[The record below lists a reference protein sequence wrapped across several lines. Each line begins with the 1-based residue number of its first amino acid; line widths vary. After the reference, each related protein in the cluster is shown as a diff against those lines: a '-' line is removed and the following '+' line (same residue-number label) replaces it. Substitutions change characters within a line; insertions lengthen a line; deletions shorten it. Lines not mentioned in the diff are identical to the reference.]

1 MKKRI
6 VSVILAAVL
15 LFGAMSI
22 CTVSAADATTTVFDA
37 ESTAE
42 SITVYSEELFAGD
55 VNLDGE
61 LSAKDSLILLKYVS
75 GSPSAI
81 VSRLTCDISGDGTVN
96 GKDKLLLKRIM
107 KSIDDPKSINN
118 TTVSKAFFS
127 EEGAVKLTVSASCD
141 SAAFFEVPVKS
152 MELAATPYFAIV
164 WKGADG
170 AEVSVA
176 TTGLDFSSASVE
188 AIAGDEYSAIVS
200 DLSVALKGHESVIEV
215 AYSSAPA
222 AGDEIYID
230 SMIFAASKEDAV
242 SFVNERLA
250 LRKPEP
256 EAKYVRV
263 DFNNAASAG
272 LITATN
278 HTNVGYDAGHDAL
291 KLQVA
296 GASGDPW
303 ALVDLSSYNIS
314 ADEYKYVVYT
324 AMTPSGMHQPTPEG
338 ELFFSAGSIA
348 GPTAGYSS
356 IFSVTSDS
364 KFHSKIF
371 EMTNATFWT
380 GKVHSIRID
389 YYCACALGDSAFVDS
404 IIFCNSY
411 EAAQAICVDRETL
424 TTDVKQLFDY
434 GLYHDGSVR
443 IPYRIYV
450 PYNYDSSKDYPVL
463 TLLHGA
469 GERGTNGTHQLTQGF
484 PYLFDN
490 TSNVAFSSI
499 VIAPHCP
506 AEYRW
511 VESYWGDANYSC
523 DAVPE
528 SEPLKAVVKVLN
540 NVKNNY
546 SVDEDRFYVSGMSM
560 GGFGTWD
567 LLARHSDMF
576 AAAVPICGG
585 GDPSRAN
592 ILKEIPIRTFHGTA
606 DNIVPLRATTNTYN
620 AIIEAGGTK
629 ITYTALGGMDH
640 FIWDHVYQQDWVFD
654 WLFQQNR
661 ADR

>member
-1 MKKRI
+1 MKKRVI
-6 VSVILAAVL
+6 SFILATALMLGTVNVFSVFAAESAV
-15 LFGAMSI
+15 
-22 CTVSAADATTTVFDA
+22 TVFDT
-37 ESTAE
+37 ESAV
-42 SITVYSEELFAGD
+42 SALTVYSKELTAGD
-55 VNLDGE
+55 VNLDGKVNGKDN
-61 LSAKDSLILLKYVS
+61 LALQKALIGNMSAN
-75 GSPSAI
+75 
-81 VSRLTCDISGDGTVN
+81 VSRLTCDVVGDGKLN
-96 GKDKLLLKRIM
+96 GKDKLSLKKIIAGT
-107 KSIDDPKSINN
+107 KDAVGINN
-118 TTVSKAFFS
+118 TVLTKAFDAD
-127 EEGAVKLTVSASCD
+127 ECAAKLTVSAVGE
-141 SAAFFEVPVKS
+141 SAAFFEINVKGKNLS
-152 MELAATPYFAIV
+152 ETPYLALI

-170 AEVSVA
+170 AEVTLA
-176 TTGLDFSSASVE
+176 TNGLDFE
-188 AIAGDEYSAIVS
+188 AATAEPVDGEEYSAVVS
-200 DLSVALKGHESVIEV
+200 DLTNALSADTSVVEVI
-215 AYSSAPA
+215 YSDAPA
-222 AGDEIYID
+222 AGDELYVD
-230 SMIFAASKEDAV
+230 SMIFAASKAEAEA
-242 SFVNERLA
+242 FVAERLEI
-250 LRKPEP
+250 RKPEP
-256 EAKYVRV
+256 EAKYIRV
-263 DFNNAASAG
+263 DFNSAASAG

-278 HTNVGYDAGHDAL
+278 HTSVGYDAGYDAL

-338 ELFFSAGSIA
+338 ELFFSAGDIA

-380 GKVHSIRID
+380 GKVHSVRID
-389 YYCACALGDSAFVDS
+389 YYCACALGDSAIVDS
-404 IIFCNSY
+404 IVFCNSY
-411 EAAQAICVDRETL
+411 EAAQAICVDREEL

-450 PYNYDSSKDYPVL
+450 PYNYDSSKEYPVL

-511 VESYWGDANYSC
+511 VEFYWGDANYNC

-540 NVKNNY
+540 NVKQNY
-546 SVDEDRFYVSGMSM
+546 SVDEVRFYVSGMSM

-592 ILKEIPIRTFHGTA
+592 IL
-606 DNIVPLRATTNTYN
+606 
-620 AIIEAGGTK
+620 
-629 ITYTALGGMDH
+629 
-640 FIWDHVYQQDWVFD
+640 
-654 WLFQQNR
+654 
-661 ADR
+661 